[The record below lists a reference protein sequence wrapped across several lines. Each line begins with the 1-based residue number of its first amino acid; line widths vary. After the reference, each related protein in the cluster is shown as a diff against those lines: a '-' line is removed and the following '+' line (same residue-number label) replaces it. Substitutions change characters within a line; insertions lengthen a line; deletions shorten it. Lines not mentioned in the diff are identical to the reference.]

1 VRRGVHKAKKPV
13 AVELANEQPA
23 FTMGET
29 ECRSWRNLPVHGA
42 SADLKRNMVTSE
54 TIVFV
59 IDDDPSFCRSTEML
73 IEPAGLSVQAFG
85 RRRGRDC
92 RRLGIAWKPRIFAYV
107 VAPWLAII
115 IGNLLLIP
123 GYFDVAFRDFSLFLS
138 TLALAR
144 FEPTVCAIGQ
154 ALTPS
159 CLPHESDSYLY
170 GARSSSGTKTC
181 ARRSV
186 ALCQPPREIGAAATR
201 SSGPRL
207 EP

>member
-1 VRRGVHKAKKPV
+1 
-13 AVELANEQPA
+13 
-23 FTMGET
+23 MGET
-29 ECRSWRNLPVHGA
+29 ECQSWRNLPVHGA

-107 VAPWLAII
+107 VAAWLAII

-123 GYFDVAFRDFSLFLS
+123 GYFR
-138 TLALAR
+138 R
-144 FEPTVCAIGQ
+144 G
-154 ALTPS
+154 
-159 CLPHESDSYLY
+159 LP
-170 GARSSSGTKTC
+170 
-181 ARRSV
+181 
-186 ALCQPPREIGAAATR
+186 
-201 SSGPRL
+201 
-207 EP
+207 